1 MVKNKSLQ
9 KDVQDAIKWEPLLNA
24 AETGASSKVGKH
36 LKKFVYLA
44 SLAGMGL
51 FLNSCVAGYVATE
64 PTYMEVTRP
73 PRPSDN
79 HVWINGDWSWNR
91 QTRVYVQ
98 KDGYWDKP
106 NQGRTFVSGHWQTS
120 SRGYAW
126 APGHW
131 QKQGRQV
138 DSRSRK

>member
-1 MVKNKSLQ
+1 MVKNKGLK
-9 KDVQDAIKWEPLLNA
+9 KDIQDVTRLEPLLNA
-24 AETGASSKVGKH
+24 AETGTNSKVGKR

-51 FLNSCVAGYVATE
+51 FLHSCMAGYVATE
-64 PTYMEVTRP
+64 PTYMEVSRP

-98 KDGYWDKP
+98 KDGYWDRP
-106 NQGRTFVSGHWQTS
+106 DQGRTLVSGHWQTT
-120 SRGYAW
+120 SRGHAW
-126 APGHW
+126 VPSHYE
-131 QKQGRQV
+131 KQGRKV
-138 DSRSRK
+138 NSRSRK